1 MDSSSDNRNNQRN
14 DNSRDSN
21 DDKVKTAVAKIFKE
35 MGKSNNSDY
44 KLNVVKL
51 GEEYGNM
58 KVVEEIQKV
67 WVEKNNY
74 INKKA
79 KKFAQLIRDKYS
91 NSRLPFHIILEKA
104 RLFKTK
110 YSLSEDEFDQFKRI
124 YEQELIGLKSQ
135 EVAFPITNMMK
146 VLGTVSGTIQP
157 IANNAL
163 NDSDMKTMQDIIKL
177 HAYSRPLHAQ
187 VLLQS
192 IQYIDCAFEA
202 LSGEY
207 RRELGHKP
215 GESIHAVIAAMFI
228 PKIRVLEEHFLQSNI
243 TAIVKSRYNDE
254 ALVTKSDFQLFYS
267 LINDPNDII
276 CDNKSSILDLHN
288 RAQIQNQLWENVLNL
303 RNGQYYGKQFRDFVS
318 SVDIC
323 KLNKYDTPDLVYG
336 RYDGTILK
344 RLISAF
350 SFRPTIVSTLPIYNM
365 PGVNVNPYQQN
376 IKPSV
381 TSVSMINLKLPPV
394 INENNSI
401 NLEDSLNSQQLFLE
415 NGVITPRSTSIIYS
429 NGVLFFYIDRR
440 TNIIR
445 PMDMQPFN
453 ISKLPLSVSGF
464 ERINDRPVNFNT
476 EFNIHKDTY
485 RLRSVVL
492 AEINKDIT
500 DKNIV
505 IGSSAIFMLHPDL
518 NIENPRYNEEFFI
531 YDPISVTDK
540 LLSQVTNTFIN
551 RQPVRQLFRNHVQD
565 NLSFETMAA
574 TRGIIFMYELS
585 EDKSNGEINF

>member
-21 DDKVKTAVAKIFKE
+21 DDKIKSGVAKIFKE
-35 MGKSNNSDY
+35 MGKNSNDHSY
-44 KLNVVKL
+44 KLNITKL

-67 WVEKNNY
+67 WAEKTNY

-79 KKFAQLIRDKYS
+79 KKFAQLIREKYS

-110 YSLSEDEFDQFKRI
+110 YNLSEDEFSQFKRI
-124 YEQELIGLKSQ
+124 YEQELIGIKSQ

-146 VLGTVSGTIQP
+146 ILGTVSGTIKP
-157 IANNAL
+157 IANNTL
-163 NDSDMKTMQDIIKL
+163 SDSDAKIMQDIIKI
-177 HAYSRPLHAQ
+177 HVSSRPLHAQ

-192 IQYIDCAFEA
+192 IQYSDCAFEA

-207 RRELGHKP
+207 RRELGHRP

-228 PKIRVLEEHFLQSNI
+228 PKIQILEEHFLHSNI
-243 TAIVKSRYNDE
+243 ASIVKARYNDE
-254 ALVTKSDFQLFYS
+254 PLTTKSDYQLFYS

-276 CDNKSSILDLHN
+276 CDNRSSISDLYN
-288 RAQIQNQLWENVLNL
+288 RVQIQNQLWENVINL
-303 RNGQYYGKQFRDFVS
+303 RNGQYYGRNFRDFVG
-318 SVDIC
+318 SVDQC

-350 SFRPTIVSTLPIYNM
+350 SFRPTIVSTLPIYNT
-365 PGVNVNPYQQN
+365 PLVNINPYQQN
-376 IKPSV
+376 IKSLV
-381 TSVSMINLKLPPV
+381 TSVSMINIKLPPV
-394 INENNSI
+394 LNEEVSI
-401 NLEDSLNSQQLFLE
+401 NLEDSLNSEQLFLE
-415 NGVITPRSTSIIYS
+415 NNNITARNTSIIYS

-440 TNIIR
+440 TNVIYAQ
-445 PMDMQPFN
+445 DMQPFN
-453 ISKLPLSVSGF
+453 INKLPTSVSGF
-464 ERINDRPVNFNT
+464 ERINDRPINFET
-476 EFNIHKDTY
+476 EITIRKDIY

-492 AEINKDIT
+492 AEINKNIA

-505 IGSSAIFMLHPDL
+505 IGSSTIFMLHPDT
-518 NIENPRYNEEFFI
+518 NKDRFTEEFFI
-531 YDPISVTDK
+531 YDPIRVVDK
-540 LLSQVTNTFIN
+540 LISASTATYVY
-551 RQPVRQLFRNHVQD
+551 RQPTRQIFRNHTD
-565 NLSFETMAA
+565 IENMSFEDMASR
-574 TRGIIFMYELS
+574 RGIIFMYELVDDNS
-585 EDKSNGEINF
+585 KGEVSF